1 MKFFLIS
8 CIPSLQNFHFLEM
21 NRENQVLNRINSADL
36 WVFSSFLLS
45 VQIQWRVT
53 VKIRISQLRSLS
65 LQLHT
70 TIQPDVNQIR
80 RIRLSL
86 FPMGGWDIIR
96 KIQFKSLYAEILQ
109 IINHGL
115 EVLYA
120 PILQHSNARDYSRA
134 SYSNIKGI
142 LSSWKLSQF
151 HFIIKLWKTSHTPI
165 LYFTHIKLVSEV
177 KVSKVY

>member
-1 MKFFLIS
+1 M
-8 CIPSLQNFHFLEM
+8 
-21 NRENQVLNRINSADL
+21 
-36 WVFSSFLLS
+36 SFLFIFIICSNSMAIHHKDKNLP
-45 VQIQWRVT
+45 IE
-53 VKIRISQLRSLS
+53 ISIFTTSHYDPARCQSNSKNTSLS
-65 LQLHT
+65 FFH
-70 TIQPDVNQIR
+70 
-80 RIRLSL
+80 
-86 FPMGGWDIIR
+86 MGGWDIIR

-134 SYSNIKGI
+134 SFSNIKGI

-177 KVSKVY
+177 KISKVY